1 MEATATLNNPRTVRA
16 WCMYDWAN
24 SVYSLVIV
32 STIYPV
38 YFKLVAVS
46 SPGSDQVR
54 FLGYDL
60 PNGVLLTYSL
70 SCAFLIV
77 AFLLPLLSGI
87 ADYSGR
93 KKSFMKAFV
102 FMGSLGCAGLY
113 FFTDVDSLGWGILCT
128 ILATVGYSGSLVF
141 YDAFLP
147 EIVTEEK
154 FDATSARGYSMGYYG
169 SVILLI
175 ICLVIIMN
183 YTHFGIFS
191 DERHAMRFTF
201 VLTGAWWLGF
211 STLAFV
217 VLPNT
222 AAKPQGNLLTKG
234 YEELLKVWRALRKSP
249 ALKRYLLSFFFFSM
263 GVQTVMYVATL
274 FGTDVMRLPGDR
286 LMLSILLIQ
295 IVGAGGSWLF
305 ARVSQRIGNKL
316 TLTYMIMLWIG
327 ICFAAYV
334 IQTELQFYL
343 LAVLVG
349 MIMGGIQSL
358 GRATYA
364 KLIPRD
370 TVDLASYFSFFDVT
384 FNISIVLGT
393 FSYGLIHQLT
403 GSARNSVLALA
414 AYFVIGLILL
424 ATVKDKSISRRPV
437 GGAVIG
443 NR

>member
-32 STIYPV
+32 STIFPV
-38 YFKLVAVS
+38 YFKTVAVS
-46 SPGSDQVR
+46 APGSDRVT
-54 FLGYDL
+54 FLGFEL
-60 PNGVLLTYSL
+60 PNAVLLTYSL
-70 SCAFLIV
+70 SFAFLIV

-87 ADYSGR
+87 ADYAGR
-93 KKSFMKAFV
+93 KKSFMKLFV

-113 FFTDVDSLGWGILCT
+113 FFTGVDSLGWGILCT

-147 EIVTEEK
+147 EIVTEER

-169 SVILLI
+169 SVILLV
-175 ICLVIIMN
+175 ICLAIIMN
-183 YTHFGIFS
+183 YARLGVFS
-191 DERHAMRFTF
+191 DESHAMRFTF

-217 VLPNT
+217 MLPNT
-222 AAKPQGNLLTKG
+222 AAKPSENLLTKG
-234 YEELLKVWRALRKSP
+234 YEELLKVWRELRKSP
-249 ALKRYLLSFFFFSM
+249 ALKRYLVSFFFFSM
-263 GVQTVMYVATL
+263 GVQTVMYLAAL
-274 FGTDVMRLPGDR
+274 FGTDVLHLPGDR
-286 LMLSILLIQ
+286 LILSILLIQ

-305 ARVSQRIGNKL
+305 ARVSQRLGNKS
-316 TLTYMIMLWIG
+316 TLGIMILLWIV
-327 ICFAAYV
+327 ICMAAYV
-334 IQTELQFYL
+334 IETELEFYL
-343 LAVLVG
+343 LAVMVG
-349 MIMGGIQSL
+349 MIMGGIQAL

-403 GSARNSVLALA
+403 GSMRNSVLALA
-414 AYFVIGLILL
+414 LYFVIGLVVL
-424 ATVKDKSISRRPV
+424 ATVKDKAISK
-437 GGAVIG
+437 GGRSG
-443 NR
+443 

>member
-24 SVYSLVIV
+24 SVYSLVIA
-32 STIYPV
+32 STIFPV
-38 YFKLVAVS
+38 YFKTVAVS
-46 SPGSDQVR
+46 TPGSDRVR
-54 FLGYDL
+54 FLGYEL
-60 PNGVLLTYSL
+60 PNAVLLTYSL
-70 SCAFLIV
+70 SFAFLIV

-87 ADYSGR
+87 ADYAGK
-93 KKSFMKAFV
+93 KKSFMKLFV
-102 FMGSLGCAGLY
+102 IMGSLGCVGLY
-113 FFTDVDSLGWGILCT
+113 FFTGIDSLGWGILCT

-147 EIVTEEK
+147 EIVTEDN

-169 SVILLI
+169 SVILMI

-183 YTHFGIFS
+183 YARFGVFA
-191 DERHAMRFTF
+191 DEAHAMRFTF
-201 VLTGAWWLGF
+201 VLTGAWWFGF
-211 STLAFV
+211 STISFA

-222 AAKPQGNLLTKG
+222 ASKPQGNILTKG
-234 YEELLKVWRALRKSP
+234 YEELLKVWRALKKSP
-249 ALKRYLLSFFFFSM
+249 ALKRYLFSFFFFSM
-263 GVQTVMYVATL
+263 GVQTVMYLSVL
-274 FGTDVMRLPGDR
+274 FGTDVLQLPGDR
-286 LMLSILLIQ
+286 LILSFLLIQ
-295 IVGAGGSWLF
+295 IVGAGGSWFF
-305 ARVSQRIGNKL
+305 ARVSQRMGNKS
-316 TLTYMIMLWIG
+316 TLGIMIVLWIV

-334 IQTELQFYL
+334 IQTELQFYI

-349 MIMGGIQSL
+349 LIMGGIQSL

-403 GSARNSVLALA
+403 GSMRNSVLALA
-414 AYFVIGLILL
+414 AYFVIGLIAL
-424 ATVKDKSISRRPV
+424 ASVRDSAIER
-437 GGAVIG
+437 GGG
-443 NR
+443 RK